1 MVSRQ
6 ILLAMLFPA
15 AAAADEER
23 RTTTIPEPRRT
34 PEKPPRV
41 VVALDYPLAREG
53 TDRLAAAVPELLAFL
68 KTRTGIREPV
78 SWREESMTDPQ
89 FAGALL
95 VYLTGN
101 AADLTA
107 SGTTKTRLGQY
118 LKEGGLLFAEDVR
131 PSNLPVWR
139 RRGAGLEGTP
149 FDRQFKHLMKDPQV
163 LGGAGADWEPIPKT
177 HPLYDCYFRFSD
189 GPPLSAAPFGTVTQ
203 LEMLQIRG
211 RVGVIF
217 SDLSITWAWGDPAA
231 GYHTLAMQ
239 FGANLLVFA
248 MTRQAAGERLR

>member
-1 MVSRQ
+1 MVSRP
-6 ILLAMLFPA
+6 LLLVFLFPVA
-15 AAAADEER
+15 AAAEEER
-23 RTTTIPEPRRT
+23 RATTIPEPRRE

-53 TDRLAAAVPELLAFL
+53 TDRLAAAVPELLAFF
-68 KTRTGIREPV
+68 KARTGGREPV
-78 SWREESMTDPQ
+78 SWREESLADPQ

-95 VYLTGN
+95 VYMTGN
-101 AADLTA
+101 AADFTA
-107 SGTTKTRLGQY
+107 SGTAKTRLGQY

-163 LGGAGADWEPIPKT
+163 LGGKGAYWEPIPKT

-189 GPPLSAAPFGTVTQ
+189 GPPLSGAPFGTVTQ
-203 LEMLQIRG
+203 LEMLQVRG

-217 SDLSITWAWGDPAA
+217 SDLSITWAWGDPDADN
-231 GYHTLAMQ
+231 HTLAMQ

-248 MTRQAAGERLR
+248 MTRQAAGAPLR